1 MKIRIYI
8 LVSIFFGV
16 TNHSCAQWQTVYKD
30 SSQFQ
35 FNTVHF
41 LNSDTG
47 FVGGYD
53 FTSFSN
59 NGIMFRTMDGGLT
72 WDTTKLS
79 ELIICVTFIDSTF
92 GFCGGDGGANYLTTD
107 IGETWQKRGYSTTMA
122 DHSSIYFLNPSVGYR
137 STMQSWIQQTTDT
150 GMTWQNIFNSIGG
163 SYFPGT
169 SRMLFIDSLTGYLAQ
184 SRFGQTPIPI
194 KSISKTIDGGNIWN
208 DLLIPANFYPYS
220 CFFFDSLSG
229 FAVGRYGEVSNTA
242 DGGINWS
249 IPVSISNYAL
259 YDIAFV
265 NDSIGYIVG
274 GYYLYDHPSSRK
286 GIIFK
291 TIDYGTSW
299 QVIDSSYFDVLVKLH
314 FPNDSVGY
322 AVGIN
327 GIILKITDANS
338 VFTNV
343 HSLITLQNFSIY
355 PNPAQN
361 FIYLDKTVNEKIYI
375 LNTIGSVVKIAEAV
389 NMPDKK
395 LYVDISSLVSGIYF
409 VRNGALTT
417 KFLKID

>member
-1 MKIRIYI
+1 MKLRLII
-8 LVSIFFGV
+8 LISLFFSI
-16 TNHSCAQWQTVYKD
+16 TNYSIAQWQTVYKD

-35 FNTVHF
+35 FNSVYF

-53 FTSFSN
+53 FTSLSN

-79 ELIICVTFIDSTF
+79 ELIICVNFIDSTF

-150 GMTWQNIFNSIGG
+150 GMTWQNVFNSTGG

-169 SRMLFIDSLTGYLAQ
+169 SRMLFTDSLTGYLAQ

-194 KSISKTIDGGNIWN
+194 KSISKTNDGGNAWN

-220 CFFFDSLSG
+220 CFFFNSLSG

-249 IPVSISNYAL
+249 VPVSISNYAL
-259 YDIAFV
+259 YDVTFV

-274 GYYLYDHPSSRK
+274 GYYIYDHPSSRK

-291 TIDYGTSW
+291 TIDFGISW
-299 QVIDSSYFDVLVKLH
+299 QVMDSSYHDALVKLH
-314 FPNDSVGY
+314 FPNDSIGY
-322 AVGIN
+322 AVGMN
-327 GIILKITDANS
+327 GIILKITNANS
-338 VFTNV
+338 VSTNV
-343 HSLITLQNFSIY
+343 HSISDSQHFFAY

-361 FIYLDKTVNEKIYI
+361 FIYLDKTVNDNIYI
-375 LNTIGSVVKIAEAV
+375 FNTIGSVVKIIDTF
-389 NMPDKK
+389 NRYDDK
-395 LYVDISSLVSGIYF
+395 LFVDISDLSPGIYF
-409 VRNGALTT
+409 VRNGIMTT
-417 KFLKID
+417 KFFKMD